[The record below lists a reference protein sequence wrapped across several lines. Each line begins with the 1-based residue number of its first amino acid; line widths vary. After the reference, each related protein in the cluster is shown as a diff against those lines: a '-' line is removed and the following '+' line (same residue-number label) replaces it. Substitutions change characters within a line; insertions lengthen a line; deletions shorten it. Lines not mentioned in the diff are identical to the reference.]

1 MKRYELSKI
10 EIAQICQ
17 ELAILLHAGVMLGD
31 GLALLAQEEG
41 GKTGELL
48 SELGRSVDQGDTLA
62 SALRESKAFPNYVV
76 GLVEVGER
84 SGRTEQS
91 LESLSRYYEQ
101 QDQMERQIKSA
112 LTYPAILLLL
122 MLVVIVVLLTK
133 VLPVFDEVYASL
145 GGKLTGVAGGL
156 LTLGRGLDAAM
167 PVLCALMAVVVVLV
181 LMFSLS
187 NSFRDKVLT
196 AWRQR
201 YGDKGISRKI
211 NDARFAQA
219 LAMGLGSGLPLE
231 EAVDLCGTLL
241 QDVPAASRRCRECA
255 SRLAEGGELAET
267 MKTME
272 MLPASSC
279 RLLTL
284 GVQSGNGDAV
294 MEDIARRLSDEADQ
308 ALESKV
314 AQVEPT
320 LVLGTS
326 MLVGII
332 LLSVMLPLMNIMTA
346 IG

>member
-31 GLALLAQEEG
+31 GLALLAEEEG
-41 GKTGELL
+41 GTLGELL
-48 SELGRSVDQGDTLA
+48 SELSRSLDAGKTLA
-62 SALRESKAFPNYVV
+62 AALRESKAFPNYVV

-84 SGRTEQS
+84 CGRTEQA

-101 QDQMERQIKSA
+101 QDRMEHQIKSA
-112 LTYPAILLLL
+112 LTYPSILLLL

-156 LTLGRGLDAAM
+156 LALGRGLDAAM

-181 LMFSLS
+181 LLFSLS
-187 NSFRDKVLT
+187 GPFRDKLISG
-196 AWRQR
+196 WRR
-201 YGDKGISRKI
+201 RCGNKGVSKKI

-231 EAVDLCGTLL
+231 EAVDLCATLL
-241 QDVPAASRRCRECA
+241 QDVPDAEKRCRMCA
-255 SRLAEGGELAET
+255 DRLAEGGELAET
-267 MKTME
+267 MKEME
-272 MLPASSC
+272 MLPASAC
-279 RLLTL
+279 RLLNL
-284 GVQSGNGDAV
+284 GVRSGNSDTV
-294 MEDIARRLSDEADQ
+294 MTDIARRLSEEADQ
-308 ALESKV
+308 ALENKV

-326 MLVGII
+326 LLVGVI